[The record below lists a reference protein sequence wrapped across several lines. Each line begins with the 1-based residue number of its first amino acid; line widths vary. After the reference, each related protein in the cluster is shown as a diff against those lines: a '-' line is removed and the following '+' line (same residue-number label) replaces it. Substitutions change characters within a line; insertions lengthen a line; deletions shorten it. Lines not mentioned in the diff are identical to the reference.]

1 MTKFKEFMVIIGLLA
16 MFFTALFGSLIEA
29 NWLEPFCLISVV
41 ITLIL
46 GAFRG
51 AYK

>member
-1 MTKFKEFMVIIGLLA
+1 MTKFKEFMVIIGLVA
-16 MFFTALFGSLIEA
+16 MIMTAFFGSLVEA
-29 NWLEPFCLISVV
+29 DWLEPYCLISVV